1 MAGERKSRTPHWG
14 EAKNHS
20 QVERAFMDNYSRINS
35 RKDKTDD
42 EIFEERMQEI
52 ESVGGKLED
61 DIPIADTP
69 IERGDNQ
76 KSPLVVPP
84 SSDEVKQETPDA
96 TSTPQANEEENP
108 NVVSPTNADGVTP
121 TETPEVVTPTETPEV
136 VTPTETPEVEKDD
149 EKKNSEVLKNVKE
162 VRYEWGGVP
171 EQAYSESRALQ
182 LMEKMPFVDAL
193 KAAGIEKP
201 DPKVLENAKR
211 RQKYRANAATLAETL
226 RVLSDIG
233 SASAG
238 GNVYARDNKD
248 VEKANAEYEKEESK
262 YDNKTNEYQKLL
274 LQGLLNDRNSRLQLL
289 ADIDKLGKHTITEAT
304 PTEDKKPIVQKPP
317 KAEKDPNAGNRY
329 ITVRVPNQD
338 GSIQTKK
345 IHIRGGDA
353 GWQSYLTNASRTI
366 LESPA
371 MIKSLAEKYSMTE
384 EDVRDILLN
393 GIIVSGE
400 NGERTRNAT
409 QQRTQFIVDMALA
422 NQEMADLLDAGIV
435 LPPQVSRPQD
445 ASVDPN
451 RFLVGAVRQAAEGS
465 QPAQAKAEKPARVEA
480 EKPAQAEAEK
490 AKQPKSKTK
499 GEIGV

>member
-1 MAGERKSRTPHWG
+1 MAGEHKSRTPHWG

-61 DIPIADTP
+61 DTPIADTP

-84 SSDEVKQETPDA
+84 SSDEVKKETPDV
-96 TSTPQANEEENP
+96 TPTPQANEEENP

-121 TETPEVVTPTETPEV
+121 SETPKVG
-136 VTPTETPEVEKDD
+136 KDD

-201 DPKVLENAKR
+201 DPKVLEDAKR

-274 LQGLLNDRNSRLQLL
+274 LQGLLNDRNARLQLL

-329 ITVRVPNQD
+329 ITVRVSNQD
-338 GSIQTKK
+338 GSTETKK

-366 LESPA
+366 LESPE

-384 EDVRDILLN
+384 EDVRNILLN
-393 GIIVSGE
+393 GIIVYGE
-400 NGERTRNAT
+400 DGERTRNAT
-409 QQRTQFIVDMALA
+409 QQRTQFIMDMALA

-435 LPPQVSRPQD
+435 LPPRVSRPQD

-451 RFLVGAVRQAAEGS
+451 RFLVGAVRQAAEAAK
-465 QPAQAKAEKPARVEA
+465 PAQAEVA
-480 EKPAQAEAEK
+480 KPAQAEAEK

-499 GEIGV
+499 GKMGV